1 MNSSFGERQMSVVHW
16 VGLDVSKET
25 FDAALVRMGQKFP
38 STPLCDVPARSFE
51 RSSEGVECFLGWL
64 SALTENDAEQSR
76 MRVVMEATGKYSIEL
91 AVWLLEQQPSLEPA
105 IVCPSHTAAFIKSL
119 GLRNKTDKLE
129 ARALAFYGVEREP
142 VAYEPPTPEHA
153 ELQAL
158 SRYRD
163 ALVRER
169 TAEGNRAKQGSAS
182 KPVRQMQAKRLR
194 LLEGDIKRI
203 EAGMKRVV
211 QAAPQL
217 KHDIELLSSIYG
229 VGFIV
234 AVVIIA
240 ELGGLRRFRK
250 ARQLTA
256 FAGVSPRIY
265 QSGTSVSGRPRMCKK
280 GNPRVRHVLYLSA
293 LTTIRGNNDLQRTY
307 QRLLKE
313 GKSPMAAIGAV
324 MRKLLIVMR
333 ALLITETTY
342 DPDWKLNR
350 KRQPIC
356 A

>member
-1 MNSSFGERQMSVVHW
+1 MENIVIHW
-16 VGLDVSKET
+16 VGLDVSKRT
-25 FDAALVRMGQKFP
+25 FDAGFVSAGQKYP
-38 STPLCDVPARSFE
+38 ATALCDVPVCSFE
-51 RSSEGVECFLGWL
+51 RSRQGVECFLGWL
-64 SALTENDAEQSR
+64 NGFTDSDAEQSQV
-76 MRVVMEATGKYSIEL
+76 RVVMEATGKYSIGL
-91 AVWLLEQQPSLEPA
+91 AVWLIEQQSSLQPA

-119 GLRNKTDKLE
+119 GLRNKTDRLE

-142 VAYEPPTPEHA
+142 VPYEPATPELA

-163 ALVRER
+163 ALVRES
-169 TAEGNRAKQGSAS
+169 TATGNRAEQGSAS
-182 KPVRQMQAKRLR
+182 KVVRRMHTKRLR

-203 EAGMKRVV
+203 EDEMKRVV
-211 QAAPQL
+211 DAAPQL
-217 KHDIELLSSIYG
+217 KRDIELLSSIYG

-240 ELGGLRRFRK
+240 ELGDLRRFHK

-293 LTTIRGNNDLQRTY
+293 LVTIRGSNDLQRTY

-324 MRKLLIVMR
+324 MRKLLILMR
-333 ALLITETTY
+333 ALLITGNPY
-342 DPDWKLNR
+342 NPDWKLHGR
-350 KRQPIC
+350 LQPIC
-356 A
+356 E